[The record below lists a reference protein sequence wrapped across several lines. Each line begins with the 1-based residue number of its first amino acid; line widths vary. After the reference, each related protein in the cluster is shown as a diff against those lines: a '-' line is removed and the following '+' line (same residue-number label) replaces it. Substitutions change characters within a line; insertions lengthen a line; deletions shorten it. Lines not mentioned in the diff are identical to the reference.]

1 MLRNLLLIFCLLIL
15 SNCSAPGTA
24 LLGPTFTGVKTG
36 SVAQASLSYS
46 TGRIM
51 NEIVELKIDS
61 LFKNKNIKNLDIAKV
76 PNILN
81 TYAVKKIKIS
91 EILEPE
97 PLP

>member
-1 MLRNLLLIFCLLIL
+1 
-15 SNCSAPGTA
+15 
-24 LLGPTFTGVKTG
+24 
-36 SVAQASLSYS
+36 
-46 TGRIM
+46 M